1 MSQGLKYCVHC
12 CEAIQ
17 SIENTCVHC
26 GQKQRVSSIS
36 NKLSAV
42 LLMGFV
48 IPACQKQGEQPKVVD
63 PSPIEIVDG
72 EEAVD
77 VPDNKAEEKEIL
89 LPFTADARIQSLYGV
104 APIPQVLKFSVALSL
119 EVDGKKTI
127 EDRTLEEKLQR
138 KQPALEA
145 CYSQKWRPGVS
156 YPDEIEVGIQV
167 EAGKVSSVSI
177 EGSEKET
184 TLGECLKAEIESW
197 EFSAETS
204 KSLSLKLKRHI
215 L

>member
-26 GQKQRVSSIS
+26 GEKQRVSSIS

-48 IPACQKQGEQPKVVD
+48 LPACQKLPPEPRLNETNSVERVESD
-63 PSPIEIVDG
+63 ESTD
-72 EEAVD
+72 A
-77 VPDNKAEEKEIL
+77 PDNQAEEKEVL
-89 LPFTADARIQSLYGV
+89 RPFTADAPIQALYGV
-104 APIPQVLKFSVALSL
+104 APIPQVLKFSVVLSL
-119 EVDGKKTI
+119 DVDGTKTI

-156 YPDEIEVGIQV
+156 YPDEVEIGIQV

-184 TLGECLKAEIESW
+184 TLGECLKSEIESW
-197 EFSAETS
+197 KFSAETS
-204 KSLSLKLKRHI
+204 KSITVKLKRQN
-215 L
+215 